1 MSARKKQLRLGAFLS
16 TPGNHLAGW
25 RHPDAVPET
34 DMDFGWYMRLAQ
46 MAEGA
51 LYDTIFFQDTVAVA
65 GSDALKAGDL
75 TRTRLSRIVKLEP
88 TACLAALAMGTR
100 NIGLIATATTTFN
113 EPYNIARRFST
124 IDHISNGRCGWNLV
138 TSQIE
143 DEAANF
149 NLDTHVDHAARYARA
164 IEFYE
169 VVAGLWD
176 SWEEDAFLRDKESG
190 IWFDRD
196 RMHFLD
202 HHGAHFNVRGPLNV
216 PRTPQGRPVVAQAGS
231 SEPGRELAAR
241 TADVVFTA
249 QTELDAAR
257 EFFADVKGRTAR
269 YGRSPD
275 DIKIMPGITPVIGRT
290 MEEAQEKYDQLQALL
305 PDDVALAALARF
317 TRGVDIFSYPL
328 DGPMP
333 DLPEANSAK
342 SRQKLIMDMAKKQK
356 MTLRQV
362 ARSVSAAQGHRVLV
376 GTPAY
381 IADELQEWLE
391 KDAADGFNV
400 ICNYYPK
407 PFEDFSNLVIPEL
420 QRRGIFRTAYEGTTL
435 RDNLGLKVPENR
447 YTAAR
452 FAERKEPA
460 PQM

>member
-1 MSARKKQLRLGAFLS
+1 MGKKQLKLGAFLS
-16 TPGNHLAGW
+16 VPGNHLAGW
-25 RHPDAVPET
+25 RHPDADT
-34 DMDFGWYMRLAQ
+34 SCDMDFGWYMRLTQ
-46 MAEGA
+46 MAEAA
-51 LYDTIFFQDTVAVA
+51 LYDCIFFQDTVAVG
-65 GSDALKAGDL
+65 GSDALKAGDM
-75 TRTRLSRIVKLEP
+75 TRTSLSRIVKLEP
-88 TACLAALAMGTR
+88 TACLAALAMGTSR
-100 NIGLIATATTTFN
+100 IGLVATATTTFN
-113 EPYNIARRFST
+113 EPYNIARRFAT

-143 DEAANF
+143 DEAGNF
-149 NLDTHVDHAARYARA
+149 NLDTHVDHAARYERA

-169 VVAGLWD
+169 VVSGLWD
-176 SWEEDAFLRDKESG
+176 SWEADAFLKDKERG
-190 IWFDRD
+190 VWFDYD

-202 HHGAHFNVRGPLNV
+202 HHGKHFHVRGPLNV
-216 PRTPQGRPVVAQAGS
+216 SRTPQGRPIVAQAGS

-249 QTELDAAR
+249 QTELAEAR
-257 EFFADVKGRTAR
+257 EFFADVKGRTAK
-269 YGRSPD
+269 YGRTPD

-290 MEEAQEKYDQLQALL
+290 MKEAQEKYDRLQSLL

-317 TRGVDIFSYPL
+317 TRGIDIFSFPL

-333 DLPEANSAK
+333 DLPETNAAK
-342 SRQKLIMDMAKKQK
+342 SRQKLIMDMARKYN

-376 GTPAY
+376 GTPEY

-407 PFEDFSNLVIPEL
+407 PFEEFSNLVIPEL

-435 RDNLGLKVPENR
+435 RENLGLKVPENR
-447 YTAAR
+447 FTAAR
-452 FAERKEPA
+452 KARA
-460 PQM
+460 AD

>member
-1 MSARKKQLRLGAFLS
+1 MPSKKKQLKLGAFLS
-16 TPGNHLAGW
+16 VPGNHLAGW
-25 RHPDAVPET
+25 RHPDAVPDY
-34 DMDFGWYMRLAQ
+34 DMDFSLYMRLAQ
-46 MAEGA
+46 TAERA

-88 TACLAALAMGTR
+88 TATLAALAVGTK

-124 IDHISNGRCGWNLV
+124 IDHISGGRCGWNLV

-143 DEAANF
+143 DEAGNF
-149 NLDTHVDHAARYARA
+149 NLDTHVDHALRYERA

-176 SWEEDAFLRDKESG
+176 SWEHDAFLRDKESG
-190 IWFDRD
+190 VWFDREK
-196 RMHFLD
+196 MHFLD
-202 HHGAHFNVRGPLNV
+202 HHGKYFHVRGPLNS

-241 TADVVFTA
+241 TADIVFTA
-249 QTELDAAR
+249 QTELEAAR
-257 EFFADVKGRTAR
+257 AFFADVKGRTAR
-269 YGRSPD
+269 YGRTPD

-290 MEEAQEKYDQLQALL
+290 MEEAQEKYDALQALL

-317 TRGVDIFSYPL
+317 TRGIDIFSYDL
-328 DGPMP
+328 NGPMP
-333 DLPEANSAK
+333 ELPEANSAK
-342 SRQKLIMDMAKKQK
+342 SRQKLIMDMAKKHN

-376 GTPAY
+376 GTVGY
-381 IADELQEWLE
+381 IADQMQEWLE
-391 KDAADGFNV
+391 ADACDGFNV
-400 ICNYYPK
+400 ICNYYPG
-407 PFEDFSNLVIPEL
+407 PFDDFANQVIPEL
-420 QRRGIFRTAYEGTTL
+420 QRRGIFRTAYEGPTL
-435 RDNLGLKVPENR
+435 RDNLGLRVPENR

-452 FAERKEPA
+452 R
-460 PQM
+460 